1 MDYPAGIMIYLGI
14 TIKCLKIY
22 IHIFYFVWVYLNQT
36 QQATRA
42 FIPFRY
48 KDEPGCEIQR
58 SPAAYLWVGLRAWS
72 DLFGKRV
79 PRKPSENRK
88 QNKDMDFVLRKLC
101 VGSGYQK
108 E

>member
-1 MDYPAGIMIYLGI
+1 MS
-14 TIKCLKIY
+14 
-22 IHIFYFVWVYLNQT
+22 
-36 QQATRA
+36 QAVKSRGPQLPICGLA
-42 FIPFRY
+42 
-48 KDEPGCEIQR
+48 
-58 SPAAYLWVGLRAWS
+58 LRAWPE
-72 DLFGKRV
+72 LLGKRV